1 MGARASGPLFS
12 EQHHRDGVPLIRE
25 YELCVRSELANLA
38 QIAEFV
44 SDRARLM
51 GMGEDQIFEVQMAV
65 DEACTNAMEHAYE
78 GRLDGEVRIC
88 CYTEQDR
95 FVVRVTDY
103 GKPFSPDDVPAP
115 RTDAPLEEREI
126 GGLGLFFMRKLMDRV
141 EIRSNEQGNE
151 VVMVKIKSA

>member
-1 MGARASGPLFS
+1 
-12 EQHHRDGVPLIRE
+12 LIRE
-25 YELCVRSELANLA
+25 YELCVRSELSNLA

-44 SDRARLM
+44 TDQARSAGMDEDR
-51 GMGEDQIFEVQMAV
+51 IFEVQMAV

-78 GRLDGEVRIC
+78 GRSDGEVRIC
-88 CYTEQDR
+88 CYHENHQ
-95 FVVRVTDY
+95 FVVRIVDF

-126 GGLGLFFMRKLMDRV
+126 GGLGLFFMRQLMDRV

-151 VVMVKIKSA
+151 VIMVKIRST

>member
-1 MGARASGPLFS
+1 L
-12 EQHHRDGVPLIRE
+12 LRE
-25 YELCVRSELANLA
+25 YELCVRSELSNLA

-44 SDRARLM
+44 TDQARSAGMDEDR
-51 GMGEDQIFEVQMAV
+51 IFEVQMAV

-78 GRLDGEVRIC
+78 GRSDGQVRIC
-88 CYTEQDR
+88 CYSENHQ
-95 FVVRVTDY
+95 FVVRIVDF

-126 GGLGLFFMRKLMDRV
+126 GGLGLFFMRQLMDRV

-151 VVMVKIKSA
+151 VIMIKIKST